1 MNAEMQFKDE
11 THLEKPAVLTTAPIR
26 AAWRLLPAWLRGL
39 IRTMRPNQWTKNLF
53 VFIPILFDRQ
63 LGQFDSL
70 MRVSAAFALYC
81 LMSSA
86 VYVLNDIVDV
96 ERDRLHPKKKHR
108 AIPSGQLPMPIAIF
122 AAISLPIFTLVA
134 AFFVSVPLTLV
145 LIAYY
150 TKDLAYS
157 FYLKNVVI
165 IDVITVASGFIMRVI
180 AGVVVINVT
189 NFSPWLYVVVG
200 ALALFLAVGKRRQ
213 ELIMLAEAAQDVRAT
228 YKDYN
233 LQLLDDMLRM
243 VTNATLIS
251 YTLYT
256 FEARTNL
263 TGSLMLLSVP
273 FALYGMFRYLYLIH
287 VKGEGSAPDELL
299 FKDKPLLITAVLFV
313 LVVGALIYL
322 PPWLDR
328 IL

>member
-1 MNAEMQFKDE
+1 MCAEMQFKDK
-11 THLEKPAVLTTAPIR
+11 THLEKPATFAPAPLI
-26 AAWRLLPAWLRGL
+26 AAWRLLPTWLRGL
-39 IRTMRPNQWTKNLF
+39 IRTMRPTQWTKNLF

-70 MRVSAAFALYC
+70 LRVTAAFALYC

-86 VYVLNDIVDV
+86 VYLLNDIVDV
-96 ERDRLHPKKKHR
+96 ERDKLHPKKKHR
-108 AIPSGQLPMPIAIF
+108 AIPSGQLPMNLAIF
-122 AAISLPIFTLVA
+122 AAVSLPILTIVSAL
-134 AFFVSVPLTLV
+134 FVNVPLALV

-165 IDVITVASGFIMRVI
+165 VDVITVASGFIMRVV
-180 AGVVVINVT
+180 AGVVVINIA

-213 ELIMLAEAAQDVRAT
+213 ELVLLAEAAQDVRAT

-233 LQLLDDMLRM
+233 LPLLDDMLRL
-243 VTNATLIS
+243 VTNATIIS
-251 YTLYT
+251 YTFYT
-256 FEARTNL
+256 FESRTNL
-263 TGSLMLLSVP
+263 GGNLMLLSVP
-273 FALYGMFRYLYLIH
+273 FAVYGLFRYLYLIH

-322 PPWLDR
+322 PAWIDR
-328 IL
+328 LR

>member
-1 MNAEMQFKDE
+1 M
-11 THLEKPAVLTTAPIR
+11 EKPATFAPAPLITV
-26 AAWRLLPAWLRGL
+26 WRLLPMWLRGL
-39 IRTMRPNQWTKNLF
+39 IRTMRPTQWTKNLF

-70 MRVSAAFALYC
+70 LRVTAAFALYC

-86 VYVLNDIVDV
+86 VYLLNDIVDI
-96 ERDRLHPKKKHR
+96 ERDKLHPKKKHR
-108 AIPSGQLPMPIAIF
+108 AIPSGQLPLNLAIF
-122 AAISLPIFTLVA
+122 AAVSLPILTVVSALLVN
-134 AFFVSVPLTLV
+134 VPLALV

-165 IDVITVASGFIMRVI
+165 IDVITVASGFIMRVV
-180 AGVVVINVT
+180 AGVVVINIT

-213 ELIMLAEAAQDVRAT
+213 ELVLLAEAAQDVRAT

-233 LQLLDDMLRM
+233 LPLLDDMLRM
-243 VTNATLIS
+243 VTNATIIS
-251 YTLYT
+251 YTFYT

-263 TGSLMLLSVP
+263 GGNLMLLSVP
-273 FALYGMFRYLYLIH
+273 FAVYGLFRYLYLIH

-322 PPWLDR
+322 PTWIDR
-328 IL
+328 LR

>member
-1 MNAEMQFKDE
+1 M
-11 THLEKPAVLTTAPIR
+11 EKPATFAPAPILSM
-26 AAWRLLPAWLRGL
+26 WRILPAWLRGL
-39 IRTMRPNQWTKNLF
+39 IRTMRPKQWTKNLF

-63 LGQFDSL
+63 LGQLDAL
-70 MRVSAAFALYC
+70 TRVCAAFALYC

-86 VYVLNDIVDV
+86 VYLLNDIVDV
-96 ERDRLHPKKKHR
+96 ERDKLHPKKKHR

-122 AAISLPIFTLVA
+122 AAVSLPIVTLIGA
-134 AFFVSVPLTLV
+134 LWVSVPLALV

-165 IDVITVASGFIMRVI
+165 IDVLTVASGFIMRVI

-200 ALALFLAVGKRRQ
+200 SLSLFLAVGKRRQ
-213 ELIMLAEAAQDVRAT
+213 ELIMLAETAQDVRAT
-228 YKDYN
+228 YRDYN
-233 LQLLDDMLRM
+233 LPLLDDMLRM
-243 VTNATLIS
+243 VTSATLIS
-251 YTLYT
+251 YTFYT

-299 FKDKPLLITAVLFV
+299 FKDKALFITAVLFV

-328 IL
+328 LL

>member
-1 MNAEMQFKDE
+1 MA
-11 THLEKPAVLTTAPIR
+11 L
-26 AAWRLLPAWLRGL
+26 WRLLPAWLRGL
-39 IRTMRPNQWTKNLF
+39 IRTMRPSQWTKNLF

-63 LGQFDSL
+63 LGQIEAL
-70 MRVSAAFALYC
+70 ARVVAAFALYC

-96 ERDRLHPKKKHR
+96 ERDRLHPRKKHR
-108 AIPSGQLPMPIAIF
+108 AIASGQLPMPIAIF
-122 AAISLPIFTLVA
+122 AAISLPILTLIA
-134 AFFVSVPLTLV
+134 ALFVSVPLALV

-150 TKDLAYS
+150 TKDIAYS

-165 IDVITVASGFIMRVI
+165 IDVITVASGFILRVI

-200 ALALFLAVGKRRQ
+200 SLALFLAVGKRRQ
-213 ELIMLAEAAQDVRAT
+213 ELLMLAEAAQDVRAT

-233 LQLLDDMLRM
+233 LPLLDDMLRM
-243 VTNATLIS
+243 VTSATLIS

-299 FKDKPLLITAVLFV
+299 FKDKPLLLTAIVFA

-328 IL
+328 RF

>member
-1 MNAEMQFKDE
+1 M
-11 THLEKPAVLTTAPIR
+11 EKPATFTPAPIL
-26 AAWRLLPAWLRGL
+26 AMWRVLPGWLRGL

-63 LGQFDSL
+63 LGQLDAL
-70 MRVSAAFALYC
+70 ARVCAAFGLYC

-86 VYVLNDIVDV
+86 VYVLNDIVDI

-108 AIPSGQLPMPIAIF
+108 AIPSGQLPMPIAIL
-122 AAISLPIFTLVA
+122 AAVSLPIVTLLSA
-134 AFFVSVPLTLV
+134 LLVSVPLALV

-233 LQLLDDMLRM
+233 LPLLDDMLRM

-251 YTLYT
+251 YTFYT

-299 FKDKPLLITAVLFV
+299 FKDKPLLIAAVLFV
-313 LVVGALIYL
+313 LVVGGLIYL

>member
-1 MNAEMQFKDE
+1 M
-11 THLEKPAVLTTAPIR
+11 EKPATFAPAPILLM
-26 AAWRLLPAWLRGL
+26 WRILPAWLRGL
-39 IRTMRPNQWTKNLF
+39 IRTMRPKQWTKNLF

-63 LGQFDSL
+63 LGQLDAL
-70 MRVSAAFALYC
+70 TRVCAAFALYC

-86 VYVLNDIVDV
+86 VYLLNDIVDV
-96 ERDRLHPKKKHR
+96 ERDKLHPKKKHR

-122 AAISLPIFTLVA
+122 AAISLPIVTVIGALW
-134 AFFVSVPLTLV
+134 VSVPLALV

-165 IDVITVASGFIMRVI
+165 IDVITVASGFIMRVV

-200 ALALFLAVGKRRQ
+200 SLALFLAVGKRRQ
-213 ELIMLAEAAQDVRAT
+213 ELIILAETAQDVRTT

-233 LQLLDDMLRM
+233 LPLLDDMLRM

-251 YTLYT
+251 YTFYT

-299 FKDKPLLITAVLFV
+299 FKDKVLFITAVLFV

-328 IL
+328 LL

>member
-1 MNAEMQFKDE
+1 
-11 THLEKPAVLTTAPIR
+11 LEKPVVLTTAPIR
-26 AAWRLLPAWLRGL
+26 AAWRSLPAWLRGL
-39 IRTMRPNQWTKNLF
+39 IRTLRPNQWTKNLF
-53 VFIPILFDRQ
+53 VFIPIFFDRQ
-63 LGQFDSL
+63 LGQFDAL
-70 MRVSAAFALYC
+70 TRVSAAFALYC

-96 ERDRLHPKKKHR
+96 ERDRLHPKKRHR
-108 AIPSGQLPMPIAIF
+108 PIPSGQLPMPIAIF
-122 AAISLPIFTLVA
+122 IAISLPILTLVA
-134 AFFVSVPLTLV
+134 AFLVSVPLALV

-165 IDVITVASGFIMRVI
+165 IDVITVASGFIMRVV

-213 ELIMLAEAAQDVRAT
+213 ELVMLAEAAQDVRAT

-299 FKDKPLLITAVLFV
+299 FKDKPLLITAILFV

-328 IL
+328 AL